1 MSIYDRIMNKIPD
14 YYPAM
19 YQDGFSPEEILMAKR
34 RQMYQ
39 DIEERANPEPPTNI
53 HITSEVK
60 TK

>member
-1 MSIYDRIMNKIPD
+1 MNLYDNYMEQIPD

-19 YQDGFSPEEILMAKR
+19 YRDGFKPEQILMAKR
-34 RQMYQ
+34 RQMQ
-39 DIEERANPEPPTNI
+39 EERETAMPTNI